1 MPEGQLIKVSG
12 TNSEQI
18 YLASHQM
25 FAFNKAGE
33 FPVNGRVVDLGGNL
47 ITSPQQPMEV
57 VLEQTYG
64 SGCIKS

>member
-47 ITSPQQPMEV
+47 ITRPQ
-57 VLEQTYG
+57 
-64 SGCIKS
+64 